1 MLIRKAILSD
11 AKAIAEIYKFDL
23 GYETDIN
30 SIGKKLYVYSLVHY
44 MDENQREAIFVAE
57 LENELENE
65 VVGVIHIEKFE
76 TLYYKPIANVLSL
89 AVKEKY
95 HRKGIGKALMDE
107 ATEWAK
113 KNELDE
119 IRLESACHRKEAHEF
134 YRAIGFDNEKNQIR
148 FLKKLT

>member
-11 AKAIAEIYKFDL
+11 AEAIAEIYKFDL

-30 SIGKKLYVYSLVHY
+30 SIENKLYVYSLVHY
-44 MDENQREAIFVAE
+44 MDENQREAIFVA
-57 LENELENE
+57 ELENE

-113 KNELDE
+113 ENELDE

>member
-11 AKAIAEIYKFDL
+11 AEAIAKIYKFDL

-30 SIGKKLYVYSLVHY
+30 SIENKLYVYSLVHN
-44 MDENQREAIFVAE
+44 MDENQREAIFVA
-57 LENELENE
+57 ELENE

-113 KNELDE
+113 ENELDE

-148 FLKKLT
+148 FLKILT

>member
-11 AKAIAEIYKFDL
+11 AEAIAEIYKFDL

-30 SIGKKLYVYSLVHY
+30 SIENKLYVYSLVHN
-44 MDENQREAIFVAE
+44 MDENQREAIFVA
-57 LENELENE
+57 ELENE

-113 KNELDE
+113 ENELDE
-119 IRLESACHRKEAHEF
+119 IRLESASHRKEAHEF

-148 FLKKLT
+148 FLKILT